1 MIEVSHLSK
10 VFEDYKRGPVAA
22 VNDVTFSCHPGEI
35 FGLLGPNGAGKTTTL
50 RMLSTVLRPS
60 SGRASIAGFD
70 VVKQPQQV
78 RENIGFMSNATA
90 IYDRLTAWETVEF
103 FGKLN
108 GMPKPL
114 LKERMEEIFE
124 WLQMNSFR
132 DLLGSKLST
141 GMKQKVSIA
150 RTIIHDPQVLIFDEP
165 TSGLDV
171 LVARVLLQKI
181 RDLKD
186 RGKTII
192 LSTHSMHEVMR
203 LCQRVAIIH
212 RGSVQ
217 AMGTI
222 DGLLAEHGQKDLE
235 DLFFHLVDKADAE
248 AELNAK
254 VGV

>member
-132 DLLGSKLST
+132 DLLGSKIDHESD
-141 GMKQKVSIA
+141 GGVRSHESYRPGVCSVAGDPRGAADWQQKQ
-150 RTIIHDPQVLIFDEP
+150 R
-165 TSGLDV
+165 
-171 LVARVLLQKI
+171 
-181 RDLKD
+181 
-186 RGKTII
+186 
-192 LSTHSMHEVMR
+192 
-203 LCQRVAIIH
+203 
-212 RGSVQ
+212 
-217 AMGTI
+217 
-222 DGLLAEHGQKDLE
+222 
-235 DLFFHLVDKADAE
+235 
-248 AELNAK
+248 
-254 VGV
+254 